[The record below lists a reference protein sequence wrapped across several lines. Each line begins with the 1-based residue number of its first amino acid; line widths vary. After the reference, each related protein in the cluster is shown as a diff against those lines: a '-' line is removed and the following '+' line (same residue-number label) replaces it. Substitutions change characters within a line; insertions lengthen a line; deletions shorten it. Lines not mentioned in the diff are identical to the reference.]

1 MILNSIIDQ
10 TIDNYLSDSEQY
22 SKATI
27 ELEQFLDSILFDT
40 KTYSRFTRFIMS
52 EGIFLKI
59 LVTSD
64 YFTRSIG
71 DTSINTKIRVGFY
84 KRIMVLVDIMQEDHI
99 LIFKNSKKRMRDNK
113 IDQIISNTTPIPP
126 VFVLDL
132 KKVFQSSS
140 DDTSPQDTK
149 E

>member
-1 MILNSIIDQ
+1 MILNNIIDQ

-27 ELEQFLDSILFDT
+27 ELEKFLDSILFDT

-140 DDTSPQDTK
+140 VDTSPQDTK

>member
-1 MILNSIIDQ
+1 MIQNVITQ
-10 TIDNYLSDSEQY
+10 TIDNYLSESEQY

-40 KTYSRFTRFIMS
+40 KTYSRFTRFIIS

-59 LVTSD
+59 LVGSD
-64 YFTRSIG
+64 YFTRNIQQ
-71 DTSINTKIRVGFY
+71 INHGSKIRVGYYRGILVF
-84 KRIMVLVDIMQEDHI
+84 VDILQEDHI
-99 LIFKNSKKRMRDNK
+99 LIFKNSKKRIRDNK
-113 IDQIISNTTPIPP
+113 IDQVISGRSPIPS

-132 KKVFQSSS
+132 QKLAQSSS
-140 DDTSPQDTK
+140 EETSPVDTN

>member
-1 MILNSIIDQ
+1 MIQNVITQ
-10 TIDNYLSDSEQY
+10 TIDNYLSESEQY

-40 KTYSRFTRFIMS
+40 KTYSRFTRFIIS

-59 LVTSD
+59 LVGSD
-64 YFTRSIG
+64 YFTRNIHQIDHGS
-71 DTSINTKIRVGFY
+71 KIKVGNY
-84 KRIMVLVDIMQEDHI
+84 RGVLVFVDILQEDHI
-99 LIFKNSKKRMRDNK
+99 LIFKNSKKRIRDNK
-113 IDQIISNTTPIPP
+113 IDQVIYGRSPIPS

-132 KKVFQSSS
+132 QKLTQSSS
-140 DDTSPQDTK
+140 EETSPVDTN

>member
-1 MILNSIIDQ
+1 MIQNVITQ
-10 TIDNYLSDSEQY
+10 TIDNYLSESEQY

-40 KTYSRFTRFIMS
+40 KTYSRFTRFIIS

-59 LVTSD
+59 LVGSD
-64 YFTRSIG
+64 YFTRNIQQ
-71 DTSINTKIRVGFY
+71 INHGSKIRVGYYRGILVF
-84 KRIMVLVDIMQEDHI
+84 VDILQEDHI
-99 LIFKNSKKRMRDNK
+99 LIFKNSKKRIRDNK
-113 IDQIISNTTPIPP
+113 IDQVISGRLPIPS

-132 KKVFQSSS
+132 QKLAQSSS
-140 DDTSPQDTK
+140 EETSPVDTN

>member
-1 MILNSIIDQ
+1 MIQNVITQ
-10 TIDNYLSDSEQY
+10 TIDNYLSESEQY

-40 KTYSRFTRFIMS
+40 KTYSRFTRFIIS

-59 LVTSD
+59 LVGSD
-64 YFTRSIG
+64 YFTRNIHQIDHGS
-71 DTSINTKIRVGFY
+71 KIKVGYYRGILVF
-84 KRIMVLVDIMQEDHI
+84 VDILQEDHI
-99 LIFKNSKKRMRDNK
+99 VIFKNSKKRIRDNK
-113 IDQIISNTTPIPP
+113 IDQVIYGRSAIPS

-132 KKVFQSSS
+132 QKLTQSSS
-140 DDTSPQDTK
+140 EETSPVDTN

>member
-1 MILNSIIDQ
+1 MIQNVITQ
-10 TIDNYLSDSEQY
+10 TIDNYLSESEQY

-40 KTYSRFTRFIMS
+40 KTYSRFTRFIIS

-59 LVTSD
+59 LVGSD
-64 YFTRSIG
+64 YFTRNIDQIDHGS
-71 DTSINTKIRVGFY
+71 KLRVGYYRGILVF
-84 KRIMVLVDIMQEDHI
+84 VDILQEDHI
-99 LIFKNSKKRMRDNK
+99 LIFKNSKKRIRDNK
-113 IDQIISNTTPIPP
+113 IDQVIYGRSPIPS

-132 KKVFQSSS
+132 QKLTQSSS
-140 DDTSPQDTK
+140 EETSPVDTN

>member
-1 MILNSIIDQ
+1 MIQNVITK
-10 TIDNYLSDSEQY
+10 TIDNYLSESEQY

-40 KTYSRFTRFIMS
+40 KTYSRFTRFIIS

-59 LVTSD
+59 LVGSD
-64 YFTRSIG
+64 YFTRNIHQIDHGS
-71 DTSINTKIRVGFY
+71 KIKVGYYRGILVF
-84 KRIMVLVDIMQEDHI
+84 VDILQEDHI
-99 LIFKNSKKRMRDNK
+99 LIFKNSKKRIRDNK
-113 IDQIISNTTPIPP
+113 IDQVIYGRSPIPS

-132 KKVFQSSS
+132 QKLTQSSS
-140 DDTSPQDTK
+140 EETSPVDTN

>member
-1 MILNSIIDQ
+1 MIQNVITQ
-10 TIDNYLSDSEQY
+10 TIDNYLSESEQY

-40 KTYSRFTRFIMS
+40 KTYSRFTRFIIS

-59 LVTSD
+59 LVGSD
-64 YFTRSIG
+64 YFTRNIHQIDHGS
-71 DTSINTKIRVGFY
+71 KIKVGYYRGILVF
-84 KRIMVLVDIMQEDHI
+84 VDILQEDHI
-99 LIFKNSKKRMRDNK
+99 LIFKNSKKRIRDNK
-113 IDQIISNTTPIPP
+113 IDQVIYGRSPIPS

-132 KKVFQSSS
+132 QKLTQSSS
-140 DDTSPQDTK
+140 EETSPVDTN

>member
-27 ELEQFLDSILFDT
+27 ELEKFLDSILFDT

-113 IDQIISNTTPIPP
+113 IDQIISNKTPIPP

-140 DDTSPQDTK
+140 VDTSPQDTK

>member
-1 MILNSIIDQ
+1 MIQNVITQ
-10 TIDNYLSDSEQY
+10 TIDNYLSESEQY

-40 KTYSRFTRFIMS
+40 KTYSRFTRFIIS

-59 LVTSD
+59 LVGSD
-64 YFTRSIG
+64 YFTRNIHQIDHGS
-71 DTSINTKIRVGFY
+71 KIKVGYYRGILVF
-84 KRIMVLVDIMQEDHI
+84 VDILQEDHI
-99 LIFKNSKKRMRDNK
+99 LIFKNSKKRIRDNK
-113 IDQIISNTTPIPP
+113 IDQVIYGRSPIPS

-132 KKVFQSSS
+132 QKLTQSSS
-140 DDTSPQDTK
+140 EETSPVDAN

>member
-1 MILNSIIDQ
+1 MIQNVITQ
-10 TIDNYLSDSEQY
+10 TIDNYLSESEQY

-40 KTYSRFTRFIMS
+40 KTYSRFTRFIIS

-59 LVTSD
+59 LVGSD
-64 YFTRSIG
+64 YFTRNIHQIDHGS
-71 DTSINTKIRVGFY
+71 KIKVGYYRGILVF
-84 KRIMVLVDIMQEDHI
+84 VDILQEDHI
-99 LIFKNSKKRMRDNK
+99 VIFKNSKKRIRDNK
-113 IDQIISNTTPIPP
+113 IDQVIYGRSPIPS

-132 KKVFQSSS
+132 QKLTQSSS
-140 DDTSPQDTK
+140 EETSPVDTN

>member
-1 MILNSIIDQ
+1 MILNSIITQ

-27 ELEQFLDSILFDT
+27 ELEQFLDSILFDK

-64 YFTRSIG
+64 YFTKSIL
-71 DTSINTKIRVGFY
+71 DVSSDTKIRVGFY

-132 KKVFQSSS
+132 KKMFQSSS

>member
-1 MILNSIIDQ
+1 MIQNVITQ
-10 TIDNYLSDSEQY
+10 TIDNYLSESEQY

-40 KTYSRFTRFIMS
+40 KTYSRFTRFIIS

-59 LVTSD
+59 LVGSD
-64 YFTRSIG
+64 YFTRNIQQIDHGS
-71 DTSINTKIRVGFY
+71 KIKVGNY
-84 KRIMVLVDIMQEDHI
+84 RGVLVFVDILQEDHI
-99 LIFKNSKKRMRDNK
+99 VIFKNSKKRIRDNK
-113 IDQIISNTTPIPP
+113 IDQVIYGRSPIPS

-132 KKVFQSSS
+132 QKLTQSSS
-140 DDTSPQDTK
+140 EETSPVDTN

>member
-1 MILNSIIDQ
+1 MIQNVITQ
-10 TIDNYLSDSEQY
+10 TIDNYLSESEQY

-40 KTYSRFTRFIMS
+40 KTYSRFTRFIIS

-59 LVTSD
+59 LVGSD
-64 YFTRSIG
+64 YFTRNIQQIDHGS
-71 DTSINTKIRVGFY
+71 KIKVGNY
-84 KRIMVLVDIMQEDHI
+84 RGVLVFVDILQEDHI
-99 LIFKNSKKRMRDNK
+99 LIFKNSKKRIRDNK
-113 IDQIISNTTPIPP
+113 IDQVIYGRSPIPS

-132 KKVFQSSS
+132 QKLTQSSS
-140 DDTSPQDTK
+140 EETSPVDTN

>member
-1 MILNSIIDQ
+1 MIQNVITQ
-10 TIDNYLSDSEQY
+10 TIDNYLSESEQY

-40 KTYSRFTRFIMS
+40 KTYSRFTRFIIS

-59 LVTSD
+59 LVGSD
-64 YFTRSIG
+64 YFTRNIHQIDHGS
-71 DTSINTKIRVGFY
+71 KIKVGYYRGILVF
-84 KRIMVLVDIMQEDHI
+84 VDILQEDHI
-99 LIFKNSKKRMRDNK
+99 LIFKNSKKRIRDNK
-113 IDQIISNTTPIPP
+113 IDQVIYGRSAIPS

-132 KKVFQSSS
+132 QKLTQSSS
-140 DDTSPQDTK
+140 EETSPVDTN

>member
-1 MILNSIIDQ
+1 MIQNVITQ
-10 TIDNYLSDSEQY
+10 TIDNYLSESEQY

-40 KTYSRFTRFIMS
+40 KTYSRFTRFIIS

-59 LVTSD
+59 LVGSD
-64 YFTRSIG
+64 YFTRNIHQIDHGS
-71 DTSINTKIRVGFY
+71 KLRVGYYRGILVF
-84 KRIMVLVDIMQEDHI
+84 VDILQEDHI
-99 LIFKNSKKRMRDNK
+99 LIFKNSKKRIRDNK
-113 IDQIISNTTPIPP
+113 IDQVIYGRSPIPS

-132 KKVFQSSS
+132 QKLTQSSS
-140 DDTSPQDTK
+140 EETSPVDTN

>member
-1 MILNSIIDQ
+1 MIQNVITQ
-10 TIDNYLSDSEQY
+10 TIDNYLSESEQY

-40 KTYSRFTRFIMS
+40 KTYSRFTRFIIS

-59 LVTSD
+59 LVGSD
-64 YFTRSIG
+64 YFTRNIQQIDHGS
-71 DTSINTKIRVGFY
+71 KIKVGNY
-84 KRIMVLVDIMQEDHI
+84 RGVLVFVDILQEDHI
-99 LIFKNSKKRMRDNK
+99 VIFKNSKKRIRDNK
-113 IDQIISNTTPIPP
+113 IDQVIYGRSAIPS

-132 KKVFQSSS
+132 QKLTQSSS
-140 DDTSPQDTK
+140 EETSPVDTN

>member
-1 MILNSIIDQ
+1 MIQNVITQ
-10 TIDNYLSDSEQY
+10 TIDNYLSESEQY

-40 KTYSRFTRFIMS
+40 KTYSRFTRFIIS

-59 LVTSD
+59 LVGSD
-64 YFTRSIG
+64 YFTRNIQQ
-71 DTSINTKIRVGFY
+71 INHGSKIRVGYYRGILVF
-84 KRIMVLVDIMQEDHI
+84 VDILQEDHI
-99 LIFKNSKKRMRDNK
+99 LIFNNSKKRIRDNK
-113 IDQIISNTTPIPP
+113 IDQVISGRSPIPS

-132 KKVFQSSS
+132 QKLAQISSEE
-140 DDTSPQDTK
+140 TSPVDTN